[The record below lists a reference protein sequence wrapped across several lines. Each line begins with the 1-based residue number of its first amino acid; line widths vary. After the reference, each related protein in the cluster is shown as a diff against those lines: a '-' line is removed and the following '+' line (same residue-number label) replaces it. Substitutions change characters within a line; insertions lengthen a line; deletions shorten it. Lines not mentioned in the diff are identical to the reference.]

1 MSLVVTNPRAGSCQ
15 LGGFVAVAEAVV
27 AVGEEARAAAVL
39 GEAEICFSGSLA
51 AAAAAAAAAADW
63 SCGARGSGEAMVSA
77 PPGAAR
83 LMARALVNES
93 VVAESPEIEFEV
105 VGEGPACSRG
115 SHPFPASAASRRA
128 AAALLRRDGVGL
140 VVNWPRPGEVARS
153 RNFALSL
160 SLARSN
166 GSAAAVEGTARIR
179 VWGDRVV
186 SRLVDVRR
194 GGFVEMSVPFAG
206 WAAVKVEAGGLE
218 APWFEVYF
226 DREAKGGRVIEDAN
240 EAEEACLV
248 LCHWTE
254 SLEWIPYQPY
264 PAIVY
269 EKRRELRG
277 RASHST
283 ARNTANEASA
293 YLQYIVDYYHKLP
306 AMSVFLHSH
315 RYAYHQEDVLTIL
328 NDLQPV
334 DSYCNLNS
342 AAWGTREDPERRLL
356 YRDHR
361 AWVERALGEP
371 IPDLL
376 LDRCC
381 AQFAVHRD
389 RILSRPR
396 EFYEEALEVA
406 LDPAL
411 DEADPEQNRQRGL
424 LFEWLWHHIFGEPP
438 IAPDVAALVPDIAEL
453 DIVYLRDRPAC
464 LRPATPPSPNIA
476 LVDFPGGGVRR

>member
-264 PAIVY
+264 PAIV
-269 EKRRELRG
+269 
-277 RASHST
+277 
-283 ARNTANEASA
+283 
-293 YLQYIVDYYHKLP
+293 
-306 AMSVFLHSH
+306 H